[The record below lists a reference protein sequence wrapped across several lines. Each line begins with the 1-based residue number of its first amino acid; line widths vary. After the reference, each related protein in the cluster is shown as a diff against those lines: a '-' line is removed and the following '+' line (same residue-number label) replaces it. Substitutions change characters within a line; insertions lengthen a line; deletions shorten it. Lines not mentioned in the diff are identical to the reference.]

1 MAQVSRRKLSP
12 DIHDHL
18 VELLISVLGTS
29 NQTKSGLLFTHSL
42 LSNTELTMLAK
53 RVGIAL
59 LLKKKYQYQQIQD
72 YLKVSKGTIAKV
84 ATILITSDKESQV
97 VLDNILHEKQINQVL
112 GKIDYF
118 IGGMLPPK
126 GGNWK
131 EWRKDLEN
139 DRRKNEQPI

>member
-1 MAQVSRRKLSP
+1 MTQVSRMRLNP
-12 DIHDHL
+12 EINDRL
-18 VELLISVLGTS
+18 VELLISVLGS
-29 NQTKSGLLFTHSL
+29 SSQTKSGLLFTHSL
-42 LSNTELTMLAK
+42 LSPTELTMLAK

-84 ATILITSDKESQV
+84 AEILASSDQESQT
-97 VLDNILHEKQINQVL
+97 VLNNILKDKQISQVL

-118 IGGMLPPK
+118 INGMLPPK

-131 EWRKDLEN
+131 EWRKQLETNKRQN
-139 DRRKNEQPI
+139 DQPL